1 MPLYRFHFNGLD
13 SDAIELELADDN
25 EAWTEAVTS
34 MCELLKDDRSFAPGH
49 DWHVEVRTQDTLVYK
64 LTVSGR

>member
-13 SDAIELELADDN
+13 DDAVELELADDR

-34 MCELLKDDRSFAPGH
+34 MCELLKFDRSFSAGQ
-49 DWHVEVRTQDTLVYK
+49 DWHVEVHCRDRLIYK